1 LGATAL
7 MARGQAVRD
16 GEGALDL
23 DACPGKRI
31 LDGDEFLSD
40 IPKLIIKMFSGVVPE
55 PDNLFLRLSRDLVL
69 LVQTQLRV
77 VSSGT

>member
-1 LGATAL
+1 
-7 MARGQAVRD
+7 
-16 GEGALDL
+16 
-23 DACPGKRI
+23 
-31 LDGDEFLSD
+31 
-40 IPKLIIKMFSGVVPE
+40 MFSGVVPE